1 MKKKKTIIQEGINE
15 KLISEPKLENELS
28 EKNKEKQTMRLIKR
42 VKTLKKYSKVSEV
55 VKTGRFWRL
64 SLSQFFMTFSYS
76 FILGSGRT
84 FGALIGING
93 NVLQYMM
100 LLNSGVSVILG
111 PVLGYLIDKNGPLIF
126 LKLSSLISMVPGILL
141 AIFMQNSVIFI
152 TSFAISIISIALSMG
167 ATFPYIMEVY
177 GIQESVML
185 GGIIIMFSRV
195 SDAIITI
202 VAFVI
207 SLFYDKEGIMK
218 IYRILY
224 IIGSGCGLIAFI
236 LLLFEKF
243 ERFRQRSKT
252 IKDTDE
258 LVKDGRFTEMSN

>member
-64 SLSQFFMTFSYS
+64 SLSQFFMSFSYT

-141 AIFMQNSVIFI
+141 SIFMQNSVIFI

-177 GIQESVML
+177 
-185 GGIIIMFSRV
+185 
-195 SDAIITI
+195 
-202 VAFVI
+202 
-207 SLFYDKEGIMK
+207 
-218 IYRILY
+218 
-224 IIGSGCGLIAFI
+224 
-236 LLLFEKF
+236 
-243 ERFRQRSKT
+243 
-252 IKDTDE
+252 
-258 LVKDGRFTEMSN
+258 